1 MRLLPFDYSVRNLG
15 RSPIRLG
22 AIVLASCLVVCL
34 TISAYSFIRG
44 MDRTL
49 TVRGGQSNVILLAAG
64 SEESVER
71 SQIAASSAAIVA
83 AEIDSIKTQLG
94 IPYVSPEIFAA
105 IIVHTHDKGGEEY
118 RALIRGF
125 TQQAFLVHPRVQI
138 VEGRIPKSGENEIM
152 IGGLVGR
159 KIGVDESL
167 LGVGNSL
174 WFDNRSWKI
183 VGRFRAPSTVMDAEI
198 WTPLSDLQVATK
210 RDALSSVVVTLGDGE
225 FEDIDGFTKLR
236 FDLGLSAIR
245 ESDYYSSLMEFY
257 KPVHAMIWATALLT
271 ALVGVVGGLNTMYAA
286 FATRVRELGM
296 LQSLGFSTGAIVI
309 SLMQESVLAS
319 MAGTLIAS
327 ALCLLFLDGLAVR
340 FSMGVFQ
347 LSVDNNVLLL
357 GMITGLAMGIIGA
370 LPPALR
376 CLRFSIPD
384 ALKAT

>member
-15 RSPIRLG
+15 RSPVRLG
-22 AIVLASCLVVCL
+22 ATVLASCLVVCL
-34 TISAYSFIRG
+34 VVTAYSFVRG

-49 TVRGGQSNVILLAAG
+49 TVKGGQSNVILLAAG

-71 SQIAASSAAIVA
+71 SQIAASTAAIVA
-83 AEIDSIKTQLG
+83 ADIDGIKTLLG

-105 IIVHTHDKGGEEY
+105 IIVHTQDARGEEY
-118 RALIRGF
+118 RALFRGF
-125 TQQAFLVHPRVQI
+125 AQSAFLVHPLVQI

-152 IGGLVGR
+152 VGGLVGR

-167 LGVGNSL
+167 LGIGNSL
-174 WFDNRSWKI
+174 WFDNRAWRI

-210 RDALSSVVVTLGDGE
+210 RDAVSSVVMTLEDAE
-225 FEDIDGFTKLR
+225 FEDVDAFTKLR
-236 FDLGLSAIR
+236 FDLGLSAVR

-257 KPVHAMIWATALLT
+257 KPVHAMIWTTAILT

-286 FATRVRELGM
+286 FATRVRELGT

-309 SLMQESVLAS
+309 SLVQESVLAS
-319 MAGTLIAS
+319 LAGTLIAS
-327 ALCLLFLDGLAVR
+327 ALCLIFLDGLAVR

-347 LSVDNNVLLL
+347 LSVDNNVMLL
-357 GMITGLAMGIIGA
+357 GMITGLLMGVIGA
-370 LPPALR
+370 LPPAWR
-376 CLRFSIPD
+376 CLRLPIPE